1 MNILILWVFIFYF
14 LIIVFNYDYY
24 DYGKCIFRLVFWL
37 SYRVCFTGSIFS
49 SGRDETDPPLNKSAM
64 KYCSVREILIRIIE
78 KEREEMGV
86 GGGWGG
92 GVESK

>member
-1 MNILILWVFIFYF
+1 MVFIFYF
-14 LIIVFNYDYY
+14 LIIVFHYDYY

-64 KYCSVREILIRIIE
+64 KYCSVREILILVIE
-78 KEREEMGV
+78 KERKEV
-86 GGGWGG
+86 GGGGG
-92 GVESK
+92 GGGWRVSK